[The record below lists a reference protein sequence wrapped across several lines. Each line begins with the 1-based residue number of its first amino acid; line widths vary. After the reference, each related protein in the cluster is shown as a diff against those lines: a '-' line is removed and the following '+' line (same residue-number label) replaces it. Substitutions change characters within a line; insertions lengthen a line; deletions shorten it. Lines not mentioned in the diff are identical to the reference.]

1 MKTEKIYIANLKCG
15 GCATTIT
22 NELSKLE
29 GVQNVSVEKDT
40 DSISLSYENI
50 DREIITNKLHD
61 LGYPEATEENGLLLQ
76 LKSYASCMIGRV
88 HNMTHK

>member
-22 NELSKLE
+22 NELTKLK
-29 GVQNVSVEKDT
+29 GVFKVKVDNET
-40 DSISLSYENI
+40 DCVNIEYENI
-50 DREIITNKLHD
+50 NREKIIEKLHE

-76 LKSYASCMIGRV
+76 LKSYASCMLGRV
-88 HNMTHK
+88 HNLTHE

>member
-29 GVQNVSVEKDT
+29 GVQNVSVEKNT
-40 DSISLSYENI
+40 DSISISYENI
-50 DREIITNKLHD
+50 DREIIINKLHD

>member
-22 NELSKLE
+22 NELTKLK
-29 GVQNVSVEKDT
+29 GVFKVQVDNET
-40 DSISLSYENI
+40 DCVNIEYENI
-50 DREIITNKLHD
+50 NREKIIEKLHE

-76 LKSYASCMIGRV
+76 LKSYASCMLGRV
-88 HNMTHK
+88 HNLTH

>member
-22 NELSKLE
+22 TELLKIE
-29 GVQNVSVEKDT
+29 GVINVQVDNENDCVEITYDNV
-40 DSISLSYENI
+40 E
-50 DREIITNKLHD
+50 RQIIVNKLHN
-61 LGYPEATEENGLLLQ
+61 LGYPEATDENGLLLQ

-88 HNMTHK
+88 HNMTH

>member
-22 NELSKLE
+22 NELTKLK
-29 GVQNVSVEKDT
+29 GVFKVQVDNET
-40 DSISLSYENI
+40 DCVNIEYENI
-50 DREIITNKLHD
+50 NREKIIEKLHE

-76 LKSYASCMIGRV
+76 LKSYASCMLGRV
-88 HNMTHK
+88 HNLTHE

>member
-22 NELSKLE
+22 NELTKLK
-29 GVQNVSVEKDT
+29 GVFKVKVDNET
-40 DSISLSYENI
+40 DCVNIEYENI
-50 DREIITNKLHD
+50 NREKIIEKLHE

-76 LKSYASCMIGRV
+76 LKSYASCMLGRV
-88 HNMTHK
+88 HNLTH

>member
-22 NELSKLE
+22 NELTKLK
-29 GVQNVSVEKDT
+29 GVFKVQVDNET
-40 DSISLSYENI
+40 DCVNIEYENI
-50 DREIITNKLHD
+50 NREKIIEKLHE

>member
-1 MKTEKIYIANLKCG
+1 MKTETIYIANLKCG

-22 NELSKLE
+22 NELLKLK
-29 GVQNVSVEKDT
+29 GIKSVSVKNESESVT
-40 DSISLSYENI
+40 INYENI
-50 DREIITNKLHD
+50 DRKSITDKLHE

-88 HNMTHK
+88 HNLTH

>member
-22 NELSKLE
+22 NELTKLK
-29 GVQNVSVEKDT
+29 GVFKVQVDNET
-40 DSISLSYENI
+40 DCVNIEYENI
-50 DREIITNKLHD
+50 NREKIIEKLHD